1 MFAFDSSY
9 ASNVLCKH
17 LISMI
22 IYKYLQKS
30 NSHHS
35 ECKAKIRRKLFLLVI
50 NSFCRKFIV
59 KLSNEADFPVLFRN
73 IFTAGENRYVN
84 WSASFF
90 PWRNLCNPVKPN
102 MRDNSLLITK
112 VDSFFITAFVVVSRK
127 NG

>member
-1 MFAFDSSY
+1 MQDKNEKKTLFT
-9 ASNVLCKH
+9 
-17 LISMI
+17 
-22 IYKYLQKS
+22 
-30 NSHHS
+30 SHKIHS
-35 ECKAKIRRKLFLLVI
+35 AG
-50 NSFCRKFIV
+50 NFIV

-73 IFTAGENRYVN
+73 IFTAGENRYVI

-90 PWRNLCNPVKPN
+90 PWRNLCNSVKPN